1 MIKNIVTD
9 TMFLMQKSE
18 PATKSDEQIITDLID
33 TIRAN
38 SDHCVGMAANMIG
51 FRKKI
56 MVVLINGEYV
66 IMINPEIVEKST
78 QVYETTESCLSLIG
92 SRPATRHKDITVEYL
107 DKKFK
112 HKKRKFKDFEAQV
125 IQHEI
130 DHFDGILI

>member
-1 MIKNIVTD
+1 MNYKIYIYAIMLLVTAFSLSGVNFTGVFKKNHEI
-9 TMFLMQKSE
+9 E
-18 PATKSDEQIITDLID
+18 A
-33 TIRAN
+33 
-38 SDHCVGMAANMIG
+38 
-51 FRKKI
+51 KI

-66 IMINPEIVEKST
+66 IMINPEIVEKSK